1 MVIGY
6 GEILLAVIVVC
17 FITGAV
23 ILIRKAISH

>member
-1 MVIGY
+1 MDIGY

-23 ILIRKAISH
+23 ILIRKIA

>member
-1 MVIGY
+1 MTPGY
-6 GEILLAVIVVC
+6 GEILLAVLAVC

>member
-1 MVIGY
+1 MVPGY

-23 ILIRKAISH
+23 ILIRKIA

>member
-23 ILIRKAISH
+23 ILIRKIA